1 MAKAKKT
8 APAASKIESREITS
22 EAEWFAWRKQ
32 DVTASASPALLGI
45 HNYQTAYGLYLE
57 KRGEAPDI
65 EESPPMKRGRLLEPI
80 ARKLLRENHPE
91 IKWWTPNIYLRDPVA
106 RIGATPD
113 EFGTTPDGAVLV
125 TQIKSV
131 AEFVFRA
138 QWKGQ
143 IEGDRDAI
151 EPPLWIVVQ
160 AVQEAHLYE
169 QWLRSIGDNTPVRAA
184 VAPLV
189 VGFGI
194 ECPLIE
200 IPLDNNA
207 PRVLANIKK
216 ATLDFWKCV
225 GTGVPPEF
233 DYAKDGERIAALYGV
248 TTGETID
255 LSRDNRIFEVHD
267 ALIAARADKKDA
279 TAREDAAKNE
289 ILAKMGPAEVAYLG
303 EGRQLSAKQQSR
315 AEHFVK
321 ASTFRVIRAS
331 KK

>member
-8 APAASKIESREITS
+8 APAAEIESHAIIDR
-22 EAEWFAWRKQ
+22 AQWLALRKQ
-32 DVTASASPALLGI
+32 DVTASSAAALLGV
-45 HNYQTAYGLYLE
+45 HQYTTAFELYRE
-57 KRGEAPDI
+57 KRGEALDVI
-65 EESPPMKRGRLLEPI
+65 ETPPMRRGTLLEPV
-80 ARKLLRENHPE
+80 ARQVLRDENPE
-91 IKWWTPNIYLRDPVA
+91 IKFIEPNIYLRDPAA
-106 RIGATPD
+106 RLGATPD
-113 EFGTTPDGAVLV
+113 LYAECPRRGFGIV
-125 TQIKSV
+125 QIKSV
-131 AEFVFRA
+131 AEPVFRSK
-138 QWKGQ
+138 WKGQ
-143 IEGDRDAI
+143 IDGDPEAI

-160 AVQEAHLYE
+160 AIIEAHLAKA
-169 QWLRSIGDNTPVRAA
+169 QWAA

-189 VGFGI
+189 VGFGLD
-194 ECPLIE
+194 CPLIE

-216 ATLDFWKCV
+216 ATVDFWKCV
-225 GTGVPPEF
+225 ETGVPPEF

-289 ILAKMGPAEVAYLG
+289 ILAKMGSAEVAYLG